1 MSILEHFYLFLS
13 RLHALYPFLLVIE
26 FIDQQPFVSTL
37 HLLVFEQVS
46 FLVLLFEEAYL
57 SLLGVE
63 FAEG

>member
-1 MSILEHFYLFLS
+1 MSILVHFYLFLS
-13 RLHALYPFLLVIE
+13 RLHALYPFLFVIE

-37 HLLVFEQVS
+37 HLLVFEQIS